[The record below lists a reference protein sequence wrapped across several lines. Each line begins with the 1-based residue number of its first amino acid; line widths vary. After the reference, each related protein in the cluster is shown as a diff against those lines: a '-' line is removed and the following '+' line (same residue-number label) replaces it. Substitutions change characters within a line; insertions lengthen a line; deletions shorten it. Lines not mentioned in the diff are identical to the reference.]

1 MTPTS
6 ILMVVITL
14 FVSMLIAGMVLFRV
28 KIGNS
33 KTDSPVTFATRR
45 NSIVIIFVILI
56 FLMIWINRIL
66 SGELAEQGLSD
77 TIAVLVAVVGG
88 ASVILLL
95 IDFVRKR

>member
-28 KIGNS
+28 KIGKS

-95 IDFVRKR
+95 IDFARKK